1 MFNLF
6 KKKKINIDK
15 VNEFCEWFILNNENI
30 RESVLNCDKNK
41 QLMYQYLN
49 LVENKLT
56 ELYIDFYK
64 REVHFGYGPIP
75 NSDKF
80 VLDLCHFNKKPLIEI
95 TKAVQ
100 EKLNK
105 ELSDK
110 WIVNISK

>member
-15 VNEFCEWFILNNENI
+15 VNEFCEWFLLNNENI

>member
-6 KKKKINIDK
+6 KKKKVNIDK

-49 LVENKLT
+49 LVESKLT

-64 REVHFGYGPIP
+64 REVHFGYGPIL

>member
-6 KKKKINIDK
+6 KKKEVNVEK
-15 VNEFCEWFILNNENI
+15 VNQFCDWFITNHESI
-30 RESVLNCDKNK
+30 RESVSNSKNNRE
-41 QLMYQYLN
+41 LMFQYLD
-49 LVENKLT
+49 LVEKKLT

-64 REVHFGYGPIP
+64 RDVHFGYGPIP

-80 VLDLCHFNKKPLIEI
+80 VLDLCHFNRKPLIEI
-95 TKAVQ
+95 TKIIQ
-100 EKLNK
+100 DKLNT